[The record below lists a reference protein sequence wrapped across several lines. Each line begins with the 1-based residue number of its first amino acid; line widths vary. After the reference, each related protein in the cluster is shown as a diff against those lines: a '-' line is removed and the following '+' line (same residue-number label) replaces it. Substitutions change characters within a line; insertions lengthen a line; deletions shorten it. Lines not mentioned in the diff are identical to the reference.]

1 MQIHRFLL
9 LIPLL
14 LCTENALAAQLDNFK
29 TGPVFNDFGP
39 TAPVQQ
45 TEPLPANTVF
55 KLAFDVA
62 KAAEP
67 GKLNRSIE
75 SAARF
80 INMHV
85 AAGVPL
91 ENIQLAVVVHG
102 SASLEMTN
110 PKFYAANKDGLKN
123 SSATAIAQLQEKGVK
138 FYLCGQ
144 SAAAYGISNADLLPG
159 VNMALSAMTAH
170 VLLQQQGFAINPF

>member
-1 MQIHRFLL
+1 MLVSGSIGPGYSLL
-9 LIPLL
+9 FSDFQEHLK
-14 LCTENALAAQLDNFK
+14 LAS
-29 TGPVFNDFGP
+29 V
-39 TAPVQQ
+39 V
-45 TEPLPANTVF
+45 PANTVF
-55 KLAFDVA
+55 KLVFDVA
-62 KAAEP
+62 KAADP
-67 GKLNRSIE
+67 DKLNRSIE

-102 SASLEMTN
+102 SASIEMTN
-110 PKFYAANKDGLKN
+110 QTFFAAKQGGLKN
-123 SSATAIAQLQEKGVK
+123 ASAIAIAQLQEKGVR

-144 SAAAYGISNADLLPG
+144 SAAANGISNFDLLPG

-170 VLLQQQGFAINPF
+170 ALLHQQGFAINPF